1 MDRNGPACTKPET
14 LRGDCTTL
22 RRHMERG
29 HSLHKVRFLLLLR
42 LLVLIIILTAAI
54 SAVEQVERLHFN
66 AARRYNRRAA
76 AVERLRLQQP
86 AVDDHFQLHT
96 TSKQA
101 PYTDKVFK
109 AGLVA
114 TDQVSDAR

>member
-22 RRHMERG
+22 RRHTWSEE
-29 HSLHKVRFLLLLR
+29 VRFLLLLR

-54 SAVEQVERLHFN
+54 SAVEQVERLRFN
-66 AARRYNRRAA
+66 AARTTRSRRP
-76 AVERLRLQQP
+76 LP
-86 AVDDHFQLHT
+86 IT